1 MRPVEVSNPEA
12 RPQSPLR
19 VDILL
24 PPLAEEDVD
33 ETQHEASAFDDQPV
47 MEAEFYQP
55 SNAENE
61 VKWESGEDDDVEDDD
76 DMNEELQMLLE
87 EAGFEQEDIEQINEG
102 RLRQH
107 HLVKVIE
114 LLQNLSKKLVFEAF
128 SERPS
133 EQLENSI
140 IVYSDESKKFMLAK
154 PTSSEISQVDVL
166 SSEMLACFKKE
177 AFNLNQRSN
186 LGSNMQTFKLI
197 WI

>member
-1 MRPVEVSNPEA
+1 
-12 RPQSPLR
+12 
-19 VDILL
+19 
-24 PPLAEEDVD
+24 
-33 ETQHEASAFDDQPV
+33 

-61 VKWESGEDDDVEDDD
+61 VKWESGEDDDVEDDE

-133 EQLENSI
+133 E
-140 IVYSDESKKFMLAK
+140 
-154 PTSSEISQVDVL
+154 
-166 SSEMLACFKKE
+166 
-177 AFNLNQRSN
+177 
-186 LGSNMQTFKLI
+186 
-197 WI
+197 

>member
-1 MRPVEVSNPEA
+1 
-12 RPQSPLR
+12 
-19 VDILL
+19 
-24 PPLAEEDVD
+24 
-33 ETQHEASAFDDQPV
+33 
-47 MEAEFYQP
+47 MEAELYQP

-61 VKWESGEDDDVEDDD
+61 VKWESGEDDDVEDDE

-133 EQLENSI
+133 E
-140 IVYSDESKKFMLAK
+140 
-154 PTSSEISQVDVL
+154 
-166 SSEMLACFKKE
+166 
-177 AFNLNQRSN
+177 
-186 LGSNMQTFKLI
+186 
-197 WI
+197 